1 MNVCCAGVAGK
12 ALRDEMARLHVEG
25 EALRLTGLRL
35 LSDVARGGL
44 PSAQMSVRKLASDV
58 WGQQVHEAVWR
69 LLGPEV
75 LLQPGDAGEANGG
88 LTTPDWQRAYLFAR
102 ALTIG
107 GGTTEVQKDI
117 LARRILGLPV

>member
-1 MNVCCAGVAGK
+1 
-12 ALRDEMARLHVEG
+12 
-25 EALRLTGLRL
+25 
-35 LSDVARGGL
+35 
-44 PSAQMSVRKLASDV
+44 MSVRKLASDI

-69 LLGPEV
+69 LLGPQA
-75 LLQPGDAGEANGG
+75 LLAEGDDSA
-88 LTTPDWQRAYLFAR
+88 WQRAYLFAR